1 MPNTEN
7 ADCIGHIMQRLPAF
21 PHPPSDGCKGAHR
34 EHGQQDHG
42 GETEG
47 YEWALRQVF
56 NDVT

>member
-1 MPNTEN
+1 
-7 ADCIGHIMQRLPAF
+7 MQRLPAF